1 MSIDLLWTATFAV
14 KLSFLAFFRRMVKPL
29 DNIQRYYWGIVG
41 LTIISWMFII
51 PHPFITCPA
60 LGFEICMSSVIDTI
74 VLPSA
79 DLVIVTCSQKFDSKL
94 AVVMN
99 TLVTTLDVSTD
110 LMSKLNI

>member
-1 MSIDLLWTATFAV
+1 
-14 KLSFLAFFRRMVKPL
+14 
-29 DNIQRYYWGIVG
+29 
-41 LTIISWMFII
+41 
-51 PHPFITCPA
+51 
-60 LGFEICMSSVIDTI
+60 MSSVIDTI